1 MRPFMVGAR
10 LGLTLGLVLAA
21 GLAWRPAAAQEGE
34 LQVRITQVDTSHF
47 PRVTVHIS
55 VTDAAG
61 NPVGIDA
68 TRLTLE
74 ENGVPVEPEEI
85 LGMGEGDPIT
95 TLLVLDVSGSMAQ
108 RGKLAAAQEAARTY
122 INQMRTG
129 DKAGVLAF
137 NTQVTEVQSIT
148 EDTQALLAAIDS
160 LEAIEDTAL
169 YDALDR
175 AVDTLEGLPGRKAV
189 IVLSDG
195 LDNSSTVTAED
206 VLARVSDAELSVSTI
221 GFGDPGAGAGSMA
234 GIDEGL
240 LRNLA
245 QQSGGMYGYAE
256 DAAALTDLFASYGR
270 ALQSEYAITYV
281 TPQAVRDGVNRGL
294 TVGLTGPDT
303 VVAGERRYNPG
314 GVVPEVA
321 EPASWSGFG
330 LALAAL
336 AVLLLLPGL
345 VRMIGQIPARVRE
358 ARSSQPSSGRREGGR
373 TETSRAKGRV
383 RLKKS
388 TKPRVRIR

>member
-1 MRPFMVGAR
+1 MRPHVVGAR
-10 LGLTLGLVLAA
+10 LALTLALALAA
-21 GLAWRPAAAQEGE
+21 VGWLPAAAQEAE
-34 LQVRITQVDTSHF
+34 LQVRITQVDTSRF

-61 NPVGIDA
+61 NPVGIDPA
-68 TRLTLE
+68 RLTLE

-85 LGMGEGDPIT
+85 LSMGEGDPIT
-95 TLLVLDVSGSMAQ
+95 TLLVLDVSGSMEQ
-108 RGKLAAAQEAARTY
+108 RGKLAAAQDAARAY
-122 INQMRTG
+122 INQMRAG

-137 NTQVTEVQSIT
+137 NTQVTEVQAIT
-148 EDTQALLAAIDS
+148 EDRQALLAAIDS
-160 LEAIEDTAL
+160 LQAINDTAL

-195 LDNSSTVTAED
+195 LDNSSTVTAAD

-234 GIDEGL
+234 GIDEAL
-240 LRNLA
+240 LKDLA
-245 QQSGGMYGYAE
+245 QQAGGMYGYAE
-256 DAAALTDLFASYGR
+256 DAAALTALFESYGR
-270 ALQSEYAITYV
+270 ALQSEYAITYF
-281 TPQAVRDGVNRGL
+281 TPSAIRDGVNRGL

-321 EPASWSGFG
+321 EPASWGVFG
-330 LALAAL
+330 LALALLAAL
-336 AVLLLLPGL
+336 LFVPAL
-345 VRMIGQIPARVRE
+345 VRMIGQIPMRVRE
-358 ARSSQPSSGRREGGR
+358 ARSSQASAARRDGGKAAASG
-373 TETSRAKGRV
+373 AKGRV
-383 RLKKS
+383 RLKKAA
-388 TKPRVRIR
+388 KPRVRIR